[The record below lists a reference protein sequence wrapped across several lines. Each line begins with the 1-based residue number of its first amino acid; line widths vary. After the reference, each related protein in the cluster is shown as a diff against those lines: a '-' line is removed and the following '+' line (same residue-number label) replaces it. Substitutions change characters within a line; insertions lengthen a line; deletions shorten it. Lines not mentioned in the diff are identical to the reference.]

1 MKIKSM
7 KRVVIAVAMLFSTP
21 ILASD
26 NEVEVILSEKQ
37 AEKIRFDLSLLNYDG
52 LMGNA
57 DSLAAVDYEFCI
69 PANEQYVEEV
79 RYLDPSIKLHQSSP
93 GRIGC
98 NSNEYLIIGNTHQPD
113 FKMVLTNLAKLSYVE
128 RIERCF
134 WE

>member
-26 NEVEVILSEKQ
+26 SEVEIIISEKQ
-37 AEKIRFDLSLLNYDG
+37 AEKIRFDLSVLNSDG
-52 LMGNA
+52 LIGNA
-57 DSLAAVDYEFCI
+57 DSLVAVDYEFCI
-69 PANEQYVEEV
+69 PENEQYVEEV
-79 RYLDPSIKLHQSSP
+79 RDLDSSIQLHQASP

-98 NSNEYLIIGNTHQPD
+98 DSREYLVIGNTHQPN
-113 FKMVLTNLAKLSYVE
+113 FKTVLTNLANLSYVE